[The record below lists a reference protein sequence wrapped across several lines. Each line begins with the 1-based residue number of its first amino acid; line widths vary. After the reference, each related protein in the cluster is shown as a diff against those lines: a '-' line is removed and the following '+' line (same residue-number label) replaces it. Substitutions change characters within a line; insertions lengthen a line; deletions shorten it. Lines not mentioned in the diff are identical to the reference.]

1 MNCFHAWTRRYLS
14 SSPTVCCWL
23 DVIHAAFK
31 QALFNACD
39 SFYSPGDH
47 SEWMLE
53 NFKQLLCQVIT
64 LKLEWNTASSYFL
77 LTSNYYDN
85 YLSIASII
93 FVNLHENSAIYF
105 CNYCKSVY
113 FGNPL
118 RRSTNRFFQVAL
130 CFLLLILTVDSYF
143 VLFMRLCFSAQECA
157 HLILLDLGSSE
168 IRMFTIIVLITL
180 QLALI
185 VFFPIG
191 NPFIIKDAG

>member
-14 SSPTVCCWL
+14 QVQLFVVGLMSFMLRLSKHYLMHVIVSIHQEITLNECWE
-23 DVIHAAFK
+23 IR
-31 QALFNACD
+31 
-39 SFYSPGDH
+39 
-47 SEWMLE
+47 
-53 NFKQLLCQVIT
+53 QLLCQVIT

-77 LTSNYYDN
+77 LTSNYHDE

-130 CFLLLILTVDSYF
+130 CFLLLILAVDSYF
-143 VLFMRLCFSAQECA
+143 VLFMRICFSAQECA